1 MSVLQIVGAG
11 VGGVAGFFLGGGPVG
26 ALQGAMLGSAVGSVA
41 NSIINPQRTRTEG
54 ARLGDLTVQSS
65 AFGAVRPIGYGKI
78 RVAGNV
84 IWSLPIQEHSSTQ
97 TTSAGG
103 GKGGATTTNT
113 SFTYGATFALALCEG
128 PTAGVLRIWANSNLV
143 YDVTS
148 GSDTIRSPGF
158 NFRFYAGDGT
168 QTADSIIEANEG
180 VGNVPGYRGTVYLVF
195 DDIPL
200 ANYGNLI
207 PNITVELAFD
217 VTAVQNFVFLTRADP
232 SLFGT
237 PLYSGAVVISPLTQ
251 AGYVFADGSVGAT
264 GIVEFNAGVMTTTR
278 EILMS
283 DVLAP
288 LGIADNGGD
297 NPGGSPMIGPDGALY
312 FVTSDSANGPHIV
325 RVDPNT
331 LLATNSFPALPG
343 DTFTESDFSG
353 AYQLCFLT
361 YSDPAAGVV
370 SQLVAYNQNN
380 NVGGL
385 NADFS
390 FNWLRADLLG
400 STSVGICQGGS
411 GEGYVMALGAV
422 SGVTF
427 WYIYKMTFGA
437 GGTTVELLST
447 YQASDFALTAVD
459 FYAPGGQGGLVY
471 DESDDSVVF
480 HVSLIDGASAPFSVT
495 VKWSQIS
502 GIIFSAITPSDT
514 LGEPISSPMSRISGG
529 TYARLNLAQP
539 TVTIIDA
546 TSGALISNDAWPV
559 QLGGSSAT
567 QVYDSEL
574 QIIVAFVTDAATS
587 QSGWA
592 KLLLERL
599 GAGDAVLGDIFLDQ
613 CERAGFAP
621 SDVDVTELT
630 DAIDG
635 FVISQRAMVSDVLT
649 PLMAAYLIDAVEID
663 GVLTFRHRGDI
674 TNDLNFYQG
683 TWDPATVVGPI
694 TLSVGNTV
702 ATSPAGS
709 SFATGIVKS
718 TPSTAATEL
727 TYFAFSLV
735 SAGNEF
741 WSVGICNAAYVVSD
755 SEWRIG
761 EDAAKNSIGM
771 RYYATPTGLFLGG
784 VEIVTS
790 TALTGPGI
798 IFALQTS
805 TSETWL
811 STDNGVTWNNGA
823 GDPRTGIGGAS
834 ISGLGAGPYFAI
846 YKNTVVGL
854 QTDSV
859 QILSPSGFI
868 ESGVVRETIQFTEED
883 LVRVDDNTPVY
894 TEVRQQEIELPMRVT
909 LSYIDSDRDFQV
921 NTQAAKRARN
931 PNPTVQ
937 TDNQTDVNIA
947 VVTQATPAKQMAERI
962 LASAWSERSSYEVR
976 IPPKFGY
983 LDVTDKAELTL
994 DDGYVVRGRFGK
1006 ADIGVDYSIDA
1017 TIIAETAGQYVS
1029 VALADPGVP
1038 WSGNQ
1043 TIKAPL
1049 GSKLIL
1055 LDAPLLRDGDD
1066 LGGTA
1071 MRGYWGG
1078 ASYLTAGGWPGAQ
1091 LQSSSDGELFTM
1103 ADASADEVTWGAIE
1117 TPPPDPAS
1125 CWRTQFGATM
1135 TVRVTGGTYV
1145 PTPTNDLGLANLA
1158 NPMAVIKANGQVEII
1173 QYRDV
1178 TALGSGRYTLGTFY
1192 RGVRGTDAM
1201 AGALAPGD
1209 IFIFLSTVG
1218 VREIVVPLAFHNV
1231 NEFWRLPTNG
1241 AFANSAIPQ
1250 GFVFHGRDLMP
1261 YAPADVSAAVLE
1273 SGDIVLTWVR
1283 RTRFG
1288 GELRDGID
1296 TVALNEQSEAYE
1308 IDILSGP
1315 GGRVLRTLSAT
1326 SPTATYPSAEVRTDF
1341 GTPPTDLSAVIYQ
1354 MSAVVGRGFG
1364 ASLGGGLLGSASIPI
1379 PPGAVPSVNPAS
1391 PSVLSNSAGLV
1402 VAGQVVATLTATNSP
1417 TTWAIVGGSGYFAVT
1432 NEAPAYAAPTAGV
1445 SAASY
1450 PPPGGAVAIAA
1461 GANIQAAVDAHSAGT
1476 AFLLS
1481 SGTYSGQTVTPTAG
1495 SSFYG
1500 QAGAIMD
1507 GGGAV
1512 EKAFSGQGVADV
1524 TVSGITFQNYAPPS
1538 NGIGVLGLDSSA
1550 SGWVVQAC
1558 TFTRM
1563 SAGPAIML
1571 GAGMVIKDCSVNNNQ
1586 LAGIG
1591 GFEVT
1596 GGTIETCDIYANNRS
1611 LSVVYSPTGD
1621 AAGIKIAACAGVEI
1635 LNNNIFGNLVCPGIW
1650 TDIGCTD
1657 TVIKDNILSGNG
1669 GPGIIDELDYG
1680 ITVTGNLIENNNA
1693 ALGGAGAVY
1702 IQNSQNANIGG
1713 NYLIGNTGGVW
1724 LYQSSRGSGTSGP
1737 YVVSNDAIHDN
1748 IIQMSAGNHGYD
1760 ASVASGEVT
1769 FSGNA
1774 YQLSSAAALVVSGAD
1789 VTQAEW
1795 QSDGNDRGGSFGA
1808 VSPGGVLTITDV
1820 GAANIVPTTDGALY
1834 DVVVNASNAVGA
1846 SANVSVAV
1854 TVFSQAGISGVPVVT
1869 PATPSTTAKYSGQVI
1884 ATLAASNSPTSWAI
1898 AGGLGYFAISSGGV
1912 LTVTAAGAGAIVPS
1926 SGGATYD
1933 VVVNAT
1939 NGIGTSAN
1947 VNVAVT
1953 FSTILVPLGIHLGTY
1968 LGGGAGSEGNI
1979 SGHWDDVK
1987 SGFNRTPSILAAVI
2001 INSFQ
2006 DGFAT
2011 PPDWGGDVGT
2021 WTAGNGLPVDGS
2033 VVPLLHARFTNGT
2046 STDTDFAGVI
2056 AGTYDAPLTGAMDA
2070 WKGQVDFTK
2079 CYFRIN
2085 WEFDTN
2091 FRGWGVPS
2099 SGQVANWKAAYKRW
2113 CNVLHTWG
2121 NSNGVDVRM
2130 VWSPDTSYTTAE
2142 SSTFSLP
2149 VINFFPEP
2157 DESAVGG
2164 RYIDV
2169 IGPDNYMNGY
2179 GFSGAS
2185 ALNNGF
2191 STPLASNT
2199 NWSLGTFVKMAQTYG
2214 CNLGISETG
2223 DGSPFDG
2230 NASWTDGRMASWATY
2245 LNTLANLNPPV
2256 PIEYIAVYDV
2266 SDGEADQF
2274 TGGNLPNMMAGWK
2287 SCLGIAGN
2295 GSVPPIRTISVI

>member
-11 VGGVAGFFLGGGPVG
+11 IGAVAGFEFGGPIG
-26 ALQGAMLGSAVGSVA
+26 ALQGAMLGSAIGSVA

-54 ARLGDLTVQSS
+54 SRLGDLTVQSS

-103 GKGGATTTNT
+103 GKGGGATVTNT

-128 PTAGVLRIWANSNLV
+128 PAAGVLRIWANSNLV

-237 PLYSGAVVISPLTQ
+237 PLYSGAVVISPLTH
-251 AGYVFADGSVGAT
+251 AGYVFADGSVGAA
-264 GIVEFNAGVMTTTR
+264 GIVEFNAGVMTTAR

-312 FVTSDSANGPHIV
+312 FITSDSANGPHIV

-331 LLATNSFPALPG
+331 LLAANSFPALPG
-343 DTFTESDFSG
+343 VTFTESDFSG

-390 FNWLRADLLG
+390 FNWLRTDLLG

-427 WYIYKMTFGA
+427 WYIHKMTFGP

-529 TYARLNLAQP
+529 TYARLNLSAP

-546 TSGALISNDAWPV
+546 TSGALISNDTWPV
-559 QLGGSSAT
+559 ALGGSSAT

-599 GAGDAVLGDIFLDQ
+599 GAGDSVLGDIFLDQ

-694 TLSVGNTV
+694 ALSAGDTV

-709 SFATGIVKS
+709 SFAVGIVKS
-718 TPSTAATEL
+718 TPSAAAAQL

-741 WSVGICNAAYVVSD
+741 WSVGICNAAYSVSD

-761 EDAAKNSIGM
+761 DDAGKNSIGM
-771 RYYATPTGLFLGG
+771 RYYATPTGLFFGG

-798 IFALQTS
+798 IFALKTS
-805 TSETWL
+805 TSEVWL
-811 STDNGVTWNNGA
+811 STDNGVTWNDGA

-846 YKNTVVGL
+846 YKNSVAGV

-962 LASAWSERSSYEVR
+962 LASAWSERSSYVVR
-976 IPPKFGY
+976 IPPKFGF

-1038 WSGNQ
+1038 WAGNQ
-1043 TIKAPL
+1043 TISAPL

-1078 ASYLTAGGWPGAQ
+1078 ASYVTTGGWPGAQ
-1091 LQSSSDGELFTM
+1091 LQSSPDGELFTM

-1145 PTPTNDLGLANLA
+1145 PTATNDLGLANLA
-1158 NPMAVIKANGQVEII
+1158 NPMAVIKANAQVEII

-1201 AGALAPGD
+1201 TGGLAPGD
-1209 IFIFLSTVG
+1209 IFVFLSTVG
-1218 VREIVVPLAFHNV
+1218 VREIAVPLAFHNT

-1241 AFANSAIPQ
+1241 ALANSAIPQ

-1296 TVALNEQSEAYE
+1296 TVPLNEQSEAYE

-1315 GGRVLRTLSAT
+1315 GGSVLRILSAT
-1326 SPTATYPSAEVRTDF
+1326 SPMVTYPAAEVTADF
-1341 GTPPTDLSAVIYQ
+1341 GAPPTDLSANVYQ

-1364 ASLGGGLLGSASIPI
+1364 AALGGGVVSGSTSVPVT
-1379 PPGAVPSVNPAS
+1379 PGAVPSVNAAS
-1391 PSVLSNSAGLV
+1391 PSVQSNSAGLV

-1417 TTWAIVGGSGYFAVT
+1417 TAWAIVGGLGYFA
-1432 NEAPAYAAPTAGV
+1432 
-1445 SAASY
+1445 
-1450 PPPGGAVAIAA
+1450 I
-1461 GANIQAAVDAHSAGT
+1461 D
-1476 AFLLS
+1476 S
-1481 SGTYSGQTVTPTAG
+1481 SG
-1495 SSFYG
+1495 
-1500 QAGAIMD
+1500 
-1507 GGGAV
+1507 
-1512 EKAFSGQGVADV
+1512 
-1524 TVSGITFQNYAPPS
+1524 
-1538 NGIGVLGLDSSA
+1538 
-1550 SGWVVQAC
+1550 
-1558 TFTRM
+1558 R
-1563 SAGPAIML
+1563 
-1571 GAGMVIKDCSVNNNQ
+1571 
-1586 LAGIG
+1586 
-1591 GFEVT
+1591 
-1596 GGTIETCDIYANNRS
+1596 
-1611 LSVVYSPTGD
+1611 
-1621 AAGIKIAACAGVEI
+1621 
-1635 LNNNIFGNLVCPGIW
+1635 
-1650 TDIGCTD
+1650 
-1657 TVIKDNILSGNG
+1657 
-1669 GPGIIDELDYG
+1669 
-1680 ITVTGNLIENNNA
+1680 
-1693 ALGGAGAVY
+1693 
-1702 IQNSQNANIGG
+1702 
-1713 NYLIGNTGGVW
+1713 
-1724 LYQSSRGSGTSGP
+1724 
-1737 YVVSNDAIHDN
+1737 
-1748 IIQMSAGNHGYD
+1748 
-1760 ASVASGEVT
+1760 
-1769 FSGNA
+1769 
-1774 YQLSSAAALVVSGAD
+1774 
-1789 VTQAEW
+1789 
-1795 QSDGNDRGGSFGA
+1795 
-1808 VSPGGVLTITDV
+1808 LTITGT
-1820 GAANIVPTTDGALY
+1820 GADNIVPTDDGALY
-1834 DVVVNASNAVGA
+1834 TVVVNATNTVGT
-1846 SANVSVAV
+1846 SANVSVPV
-1854 TVFSQAGISGVPVVT
+1854 TIFSQAGISGTPVVT
-1869 PATPSTTAKYSGQVI
+1869 PASPSTTAKYSGQVV
-1884 ATLAASNSPTSWAI
+1884 AALAASNSPTSWAI
-1898 AGGLGYFAISSGGV
+1898 VGGLGYFAISSGGV

-1933 VVVNAT
+1933 VVVNAS
-1939 NGIGTSAN
+1939 NSLGAGAN
-1947 VNVAVT
+1947 VNIPVT
-1953 FSTILVPLGIHLGTY
+1953 FSTILVPLGIHLGTF
-1968 LGGGAGSEGNI
+1968 LGGGGGSEGSI

-2001 INSFQ
+2001 INSYL

-2021 WTAGNGLPVDGS
+2021 WTTGNGLPVDGS

-2056 AGTYDAPLTGAMDA
+2056 AGAYDGPLTAAMDA
-2070 WKGQVDFTK
+2070 WKAQVDFTK

-2099 SGQVANWKAAYKRW
+2099 SGQVANWKAAYKHW

-2149 VINFFPEP
+2149 VIDFFPEP
-2157 DESAVGG
+2157 DGSAVGG

-2169 IGPDNYMNGY
+2169 IGSDNYMNGY
-2179 GFSGAS
+2179 GFSGAT
-2185 ALNNGF
+2185 ALNAGF
-2191 STPLASNT
+2191 TTPLASNT

-2230 NASWTDGRMASWATY
+2230 NASWTDGKMAEWAGF
-2245 LNTLANLNPPV
+2245 LNTLVNLNPPV

-2274 TGGNLPNMMAGWK
+2274 SGGDLPDVMEAWK
-2287 SCLGIAGN
+2287 SALGIGGATGA
-2295 GSVPPIRTISVI
+2295 SPIPPPIRTISPI